1 MAQEDEGFSATA
13 LPGEVDGDAAV
24 GAAKK
29 ALAMAS
35 EEADE
40 VGQRTGVIAVL
51 LGIML
56 IRPAVTASTPPFR
69 RRALTDIARC
79 KAVV

>member
-35 EEADE
+35 EEADD
-40 VGQRTGVIAVL
+40 VGRSKA
-51 LGIML
+51 
-56 IRPAVTASTPPFR
+56 R
-69 RRALTDIARC
+69 RHRVARLYVWSSFC
-79 KAVV
+79 KASFFSVQAGRQDSYPTDM